1 VASPTTCCGSHCH
14 SSPCEV
20 ELSDAREGSTLSQGR
35 LKLARSATRPT
46 STSPDAIDLSWITDL
61 QTVASAAAD
70 AEAAAQRDVDRHADK
85 VRMHERRTAEAQR
98 VADGFARELANA
110 REKHDAALTALAE
123 SAKKRKAAAEKYEK
137 AKAGVRAIL
146 ADVDVS
152 TTDG

>member
-1 VASPTTCCGSHCH
+1 
-14 SSPCEV
+14 
-20 ELSDAREGSTLSQGR
+20 
-35 LKLARSATRPT
+35 
-46 STSPDAIDLSWITDL
+46 
-61 QTVASAAAD
+61 
-70 AEAAAQRDVDRHADK
+70 
-85 VRMHERRTAEAQR
+85 MHERRTAEAQR

-137 AKAGVRAIL
+137 AKARVRAIL

>member
-1 VASPTTCCGSHCH
+1 
-14 SSPCEV
+14 
-20 ELSDAREGSTLSQGR
+20 

-110 REKHDAALTALAE
+110 REKHDAALTALTE
-123 SAKKRKAAAEKYEK
+123 SAKKRKAAAENTRRRRPEYGPSSPTWTCRRRT
-137 AKAGVRAIL
+137 ASSARHRHAIRVRRDRCSWCVAVLVRIV
-146 ADVDVS
+146 AFR
-152 TTDG
+152 